1 MLQFVPS
8 VSPTDQETLITIAS
22 FKRSTV
28 VFIIP
33 IDSEKGEKRMI
44 DFPSQFYNL
53 TTTDAIRW
61 YLQDLTKISPL
72 SLKAEQE
79 VVQRIIADPLSQEA
93 NDARDL
99 LIKANLR
106 FVVRLA
112 LRYAPFGVEL
122 PDLIQEGN
130 LTLIKAVRKFNPR
143 RCSHFRQYA
152 RLRVN
157 WFLYH
162 MVEAHL
168 AERYLMEPNCEAIR
182 PLSAQ
187 VLKALARN
195 AIDEQ
200 ALVFDLPE
208 NRFVSLEALL
218 EESDVDSCH
227 TNDCFSAHASYSDE
241 TLGEYAL
248 QQERMRRIAE
258 CLQSL
263 TLREQFVL
271 TQRYLRHFSLSREAV
286 GKKLCITYER
296 VRQLEERGLRKLRH
310 PRSSKILRSLF

>member
-1 MLQFVPS
+1 
-8 VSPTDQETLITIAS
+8 
-22 FKRSTV
+22 
-28 VFIIP
+28 
-33 IDSEKGEKRMI
+33 MI
-44 DFPSQFYNL
+44 DFLSQSSNL

-61 YLQDLTKISPL
+61 YLQDLAKISPL
-72 SLKAEQE
+72 SLKTEQE
-79 VVQRIIADPLSQEA
+79 VIQRIIADPHSQEA
-93 NDARDL
+93 NDARVL
-99 LIKANLR
+99 LIKTNLR

-130 LTLIKAVRKFNPR
+130 LALIKAVHKFNPR
-143 RCSHFRQYA
+143 RSSHFRQYA

-157 WFLYH
+157 WSLYH

-168 AERYLMEPNCEAIR
+168 TERHLMEPNCEAIR

-195 AIDEQ
+195 TIDEQ

-218 EESDVDSCH
+218 EESDVDNCH
-227 TNDCFSAHASYSDE
+227 TDDRFPAHVSYSDE
-241 TLGEYAL
+241 ILDEYVL
-248 QQERMRRIAE
+248 QQEQVRGIAE
-258 CLQSL
+258 CLQIL
-263 TLREQFVL
+263 TPREQFVL
-271 TQRYLRHFSLSREAV
+271 TQRYLRRFSLSREAV

-296 VRQLEERGLRKLRH
+296 VRQLEERGLQKLRH
-310 PRSSKILRSLF
+310 PRSSKILRGLF